1 MRLQLV
7 GTLYEDNDDDDNSKI
22 VRFVRHLWPVPKSSI
37 AFTYY
42 YLLLVIVDTTA
53 APVLY
58 IVGQ

>member
-1 MRLQLV
+1 MRQHL
-7 GTLYEDNDDDDNSKI
+7 GTLYDDNDDDDKSKNSTFCEEFI
-22 VRFVRHLWPVPKSSI
+22 WPVPKSPI

-42 YLLLVIVDTTA
+42 YLLLIIVDTTA

>member
-1 MRLQLV
+1 MRLHWV
-7 GTLYEDNDDDDNSKI
+7 GTLYDDNDDDDNRKI
-22 VRFVRHLWPVPKSSI
+22 VRFERNLWPVPKSPI

>member
-1 MRLQLV
+1 MRLHWV
-7 GTLYEDNDDDDNSKI
+7 GTLYDDNDDDDKRKI
-22 VRFVRHLWPVPKSSI
+22 VRFVRNLWPVPKSPI

-42 YLLLVIVDTTA
+42 YLLLIIVDTTA

>member
-1 MRLQLV
+1 M
-7 GTLYEDNDDDDNSKI
+7 TIMMTTITAKI
-22 VRFVRHLWPVPKSSI
+22 VRFVRNLWPVPKSPI

-42 YLLLVIVDTTA
+42 YLLIIIVVDTTA

>member
-1 MRLQLV
+1 M
-7 GTLYEDNDDDDNSKI
+7 YDDNDDDDNRKI
-22 VRFVRHLWPVPKSSI
+22 VRFERNLWPVPKSPI

-42 YLLLVIVDTTA
+42 YLLLIIVDTTA